1 MKQQIRK
8 LSILNISE
16 KIWNDMQKLTY
27 VLGLKIRVWWY
38 TIQVIPF
45 FSISIGTGKAYW
57 QFHFVCARLIFYVRC
72 MCWIHMYPFF
82 FYFFELA
89 NIIYAKFVQDTQK
102 NSKPPKTQGL
112 NLKGTCI

>member
-45 FSISIGTGKAYW
+45 FSISIGTGKAY
-57 QFHFVCARLIFYVRC
+57 
-72 MCWIHMYPFF
+72 
-82 FYFFELA
+82 
-89 NIIYAKFVQDTQK
+89 
-102 NSKPPKTQGL
+102 
-112 NLKGTCI
+112 